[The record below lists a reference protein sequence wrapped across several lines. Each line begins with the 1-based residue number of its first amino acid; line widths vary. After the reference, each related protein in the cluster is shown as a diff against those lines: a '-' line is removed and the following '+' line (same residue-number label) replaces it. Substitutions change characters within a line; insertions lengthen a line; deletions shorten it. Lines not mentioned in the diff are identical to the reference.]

1 MKRLLILGASGHIG
15 GYLFR
20 QFWEDGCTVFGTSK
34 TPERCSAQQGMLFYS
49 LEKGEEALQS
59 VLDAAKPEVVISCLR
74 GDFAQQLEAHRFLA
88 DYLRER
94 PGTKLV
100 YLSTANVFDALNET
114 PHIETDPPQAQSK
127 YGCFKI
133 ACEQMLT
140 ERLGEQLLILRL
152 PIVWGK
158 NCPRLQIL
166 KGEISRG
173 EKVVLYRD
181 ISLNFTTDRQI
192 GQWLRFLLEEKVSGI
207 VHVGTKDVCSYAN
220 FYRALIDRLGLEG
233 AQFDIRTEP
242 QPEYLAVLPHRSE
255 IPQQLQMKVEEILE
269 EVVLMNR

>member
-1 MKRLLILGASGHIG
+1 MEQAGRRSVAA
-15 GYLFR
+15 R
-20 QFWEDGCTVFGTSK
+20 NREC
-34 TPERCSAQQGMLFYS
+34 CSTRWRRGRRPCNLS
-49 LEKGEEALQS
+49 L
-59 VLDAAKPEVVISCLR
+59 DTAKPEVVISCLR

-88 DYLRER
+88 DYLRAH

-114 PHIETDPPQAQSK
+114 PHIETDPPQAQSE
-127 YGCFKI
+127 YGRFKI

-255 IPQQLQMKVEEILE
+255 IPHQLQMTVEEILE

>member
-20 QFWEDGCTVFGTSK
+20 QFWEDGFTVFGTSR
-34 TPERCSAQQGMLFYS
+34 TQERCCPQQGMLFYS

-59 VLDAAKPEVVISCLR
+59 VLDTAKPEVVISCLR

-88 DYLRER
+88 DYLRAH

-114 PHIETDPPQAQSK
+114 PHIETDSPQAQSE
-127 YGCFKI
+127 YGRFKI

-158 NCPRLQIL
+158 T
-166 KGEISRG
+166 
-173 EKVVLYRD
+173 VLACRY
-181 ISLNFTTDRQI
+181 
-192 GQWLRFLLEEKVSGI
+192 
-207 VHVGTKDVCSYAN
+207 
-220 FYRALIDRLGLEG
+220 
-233 AQFDIRTEP
+233 
-242 QPEYLAVLPHRSE
+242 
-255 IPQQLQMKVEEILE
+255 
-269 EVVLMNR
+269 

>member
-1 MKRLLILGASGHIG
+1 
-15 GYLFR
+15 
-20 QFWEDGCTVFGTSK
+20 
-34 TPERCSAQQGMLFYS
+34 
-49 LEKGEEALQS
+49 
-59 VLDAAKPEVVISCLR
+59 
-74 GDFAQQLEAHRFLA
+74 
-88 DYLRER
+88 
-94 PGTKLV
+94 
-100 YLSTANVFDALNET
+100 
-114 PHIETDPPQAQSK
+114 
-127 YGCFKI
+127 
-133 ACEQMLT
+133 MLT

-192 GQWLRFLLEEKVSGI
+192 GQWLRFLLEEKVSGL

-233 AQFDIRTEP
+233 VQFDIRTEP

-255 IPQQLQMKVEEILE
+255 IPQQLQMTVEEILE

>member
-34 TPERCSAQQGMLFYS
+34 TPERCSVQQGMLFYS

-74 GDFAQQLEAHRFLA
+74 GDFAQQLEVHRFLA

-94 PGTKLV
+94 PGTRLV

-114 PHIETDPPQAQSK
+114 PHIETDPPQAQSE

-166 KGEISRG
+166 K
-173 EKVVLYRD
+173 
-181 ISLNFTTDRQI
+181 
-192 GQWLRFLLEEKVSGI
+192 
-207 VHVGTKDVCSYAN
+207 
-220 FYRALIDRLGLEG
+220 
-233 AQFDIRTEP
+233 
-242 QPEYLAVLPHRSE
+242 
-255 IPQQLQMKVEEILE
+255 
-269 EVVLMNR
+269 

>member
-20 QFWEDGCTVFGTSK
+20 QFWEDGFTVFGTSR
-34 TPERCSAQQGMLFYS
+34 TQERCCPQQGMLFYS

-59 VLDAAKPEVVISCLR
+59 VLDTAKPEVVISCLR

-94 PGTKLV
+94 PGTRLV

-114 PHIETDPPQAQSK
+114 PHIETDPPQAQSE

-140 ERLGEQLLILRL
+140 ERLGEQLLIL
-152 PIVWGK
+152 
-158 NCPRLQIL
+158 RLQIL

-192 GQWLRFLLEEKVSGI
+192 GQWLRFLLEEKVSGL

-220 FYRALIDRLGLEG
+220 FYRALIDRLGLER

-255 IPQQLQMKVEEILE
+255 IPQQLQMTAEEILE

>member
-49 LEKGEEALQS
+49 LEEEALQS
-59 VLDAAKPEVVISCLR
+59 VLDTAKPEVVISCLR

-94 PGTKLV
+94 PGTRLV

-114 PHIETDPPQAQSK
+114 PHIKTDPPQAQSE

-181 ISLNFTTDRQI
+181 ISLNFTTDQQI

-207 VHVGTKDVCSYAN
+207 VHVGTKNVCSYAN

>member
-1 MKRLLILGASGHIG
+1 MIVKSDWEGRKDETFAYFGGQRPHRRLSVQTILGGRLHRIWNKQDAGALLPATG
-15 GYLFR
+15 NAVL
-20 QFWEDGCTVFGTSK
+20 
-34 TPERCSAQQGMLFYS
+34 

-74 GDFAQQLEAHRFLA
+74 GDFAQQLEVHRFLA

-94 PGTKLV
+94 PGTRLV

-114 PHIETDPPQAQSK
+114 PHIETDPPQAQSE

-166 KGEISRG
+166 K
-173 EKVVLYRD
+173 
-181 ISLNFTTDRQI
+181 
-192 GQWLRFLLEEKVSGI
+192 
-207 VHVGTKDVCSYAN
+207 
-220 FYRALIDRLGLEG
+220 
-233 AQFDIRTEP
+233 
-242 QPEYLAVLPHRSE
+242 
-255 IPQQLQMKVEEILE
+255 
-269 EVVLMNR
+269 